1 MLNERL
7 SATLSHFIRAT
18 ISDGVEAEVKPR
30 ETEIARRVE
39 AFIQGAQPGVQKR
52 LRYLLLALW
61 TAPVIL
67 HFKTFPR
74 LRPEQQRRLIE
85 RWANSRFYYLWLS
98 FDVLKSICM
107 MVYYSDDDMEAH
119 VQYRRPCGAGRRSP
133 VA

>member
-1 MLNERL
+1 MLSEHL

-18 ISDGVEAEVKPR
+18 IADGVEAESKPP
-30 ETEIARRVE
+30 EAEIARRVE
-39 AFIQGAQPGVQKR
+39 AFMRGAQPSVQR
-52 LRYLLLALW
+52 RFRCLLLALW
-61 TAPVIL
+61 TAPVML
-67 HFKTFPR
+67 HFRTFPR
-74 LRPEQQRRLIE
+74 LRPEQQRRLIG

-107 MVYYSDDDMEAH
+107 MVYYSDADMEEH